1 MNYRI
6 TRRQLVVAAAA
17 ASSGIVCAGAEE
29 EVSRA
34 AESIH
39 QEPVFHAS
47 RKRVYEVLLDA
58 KQFTKVEQLSGAVQ
72 SGMSLGNKPTEI
84 SRLVG
89 GAFTIFGGHIV
100 GRHIDLAPDQRIVQ
114 AWRVVDWE
122 PGVYS
127 IAKFELIEQGPGTKI
142 VFDHTGFP
150 IGQAQHLADGWRMNY
165 WEPLKKHLG

>member
-6 TRRQLVVAAAA
+6 TRRQLIGAAAA
-17 ASSGIVCAGAEE
+17 ASSGIGCAGAEE
-29 EVSRA
+29 EISHQ

-39 QEPVFHAS
+39 QEPLFHAS

-58 KQFTKVEQLSGAVQ
+58 KQFTKVEQLSGAMQ

-127 IAKFELIEQGPGTKI
+127 IAKFELIEQGAGTKI

-150 IGQAQHLADGWRMNY
+150 KGQAQHLADGWRMNY
-165 WEPLKKHLG
+165 WEPLKKYLG